1 MPDPTEN
8 PIVKPSGKPVVKP
21 PGKPTAKPVAKPS
34 GKLGEELAGRLSA
47 ALADV
52 VAVTVTPFRADG
64 GVDLDVNA
72 KLVRRLIDAGV
83 NVITPNGNTGEFYAL
98 TPHERR
104 QMLESTV
111 AAAGDDA
118 LVLAGVGLD
127 VPNAVDAARHARD
140 QGVRMVMVHQ
150 PVHPY
155 LSAEGWVDYHREIA
169 DAIPDMGVVTYIR
182 SPRIAG
188 AQLARLGDACPNLI
202 GVKYA
207 VPDPVR
213 FASVSRDAGLD
224 RFVWLC
230 GLAEPYT
237 PAYWAVGARGFTSG
251 LVTAAP
257 ELTLRMRDALRAGDY
272 PAAMEVWELIRRFEE
287 LRGADASADN
297 VSVVKE
303 ALAQLGLCRRDV
315 RPPSRLLPPDLR
327 EEVASVLTVW
337 GGAA

>member
-1 MPDPTEN
+1 MLN
-8 PIVKPSGKPVVKP
+8 
-21 PGKPTAKPVAKPS
+21 
-34 GKLGEELAGRLSA
+34 
-47 ALADV
+47 DV
-52 VAVTVTPFRADG
+52 VAVTVTPFDAG
-64 GVDLDVNA
+64 GAVDLDANA
-72 KLVRRLIDAGV
+72 KLVRRLVDAGV

-98 TPHERR
+98 SPAERR

-118 LVLAGVGLD
+118 TVLAGVGLD
-127 VPNAVDAARHARD
+127 TASAVESARHARD
-140 QGVRMVMVHQ
+140 LGVRMVMVHQ

-155 LSAEGWVDYHREIA
+155 VSGEGWVGYHRAIA
-169 DAIPDMGVVTYIR
+169 DAVPELGVVPYIR
-182 SPRIAG
+182 SPRVTG
-188 AQLARLGDACPNLI
+188 AEVRRLGEECPNVV

-213 FASVSRDAGLD
+213 FASVARDAGLD
-224 RFVWLC
+224 RFAWLC

-257 ELTLRMRDALRAGDY
+257 SLTLRMRDALRAGDY

-315 RPPSRLLPPDLR
+315 RPPSRALPDAVR
-327 EEVASVLTVW
+327 EEVATILASW
-337 GGAA
+337 QEGAV

>member
-1 MPDPTEN
+1 MLDLTE
-8 PIVKPSGKPVVKP
+8 K
-21 PGKPTAKPVAKPS
+21 
-34 GKLGEELAGRLSA
+34 
-47 ALADV
+47 LADV
-52 VAVTVTPFRADG
+52 VAVTVTPFDAG
-64 GVDLDVNA
+64 GAVDLDTNA
-72 KLVRRLIDAGV
+72 KLVRRIVDAGV

-98 TPHERR
+98 TPDERR
-104 QMLESTV
+104 QVLESTV
-111 AAAGDDA
+111 AAVGDDA
-118 LVLAGVGLD
+118 TVLAGVGLD
-127 VPNAVDAARHARD
+127 VPGAIEAARHARD
-140 QGVRMVMVHQ
+140 HGVRMVMVHQ

-155 LSAEGWVDYHREIA
+155 LSVDGWVDYHREIA
-169 DAIPDMGVVTYIR
+169 DALPDLGIVPYIR
-182 SPRIAG
+182 SPRVAG
-188 AQLARLGDACPNLI
+188 AQVARLSEACPNVI

-213 FASVSRDAGLD
+213 FASVARDAGLD
-224 RFVWLC
+224 RLVWLC

-272 PAAMEVWELIRRFEE
+272 PAVMEVWDLIRRFEE

-315 RPPSRLLPPDLR
+315 RPPSRLLPPAVR
-327 EEVASVLTVW
+327 EEVASVLAVW
-337 GGAA
+337 GGTT